1 MAIEITSESF
11 ARARSEETFAYEER
25 PSETFSE
32 FPPTAKSVLRFRF
45 WRLPPRWTRRN
56 FSSRAREL
64 SRGDAIVISIPN
76 SGRTWVR
83 TFLCAYFCA
92 RYERPFSLHP
102 ETYHDSRI
110 PRIIYT
116 HDLYEHYTKTR
127 WWERVRGKFLVPP
140 REFKRARI
148 ILLARD
154 PRDAFVSHYI
164 EMTRRTVETANE
176 LKSRALGDVLRDPI
190 FGVVLIIET
199 MNAWL
204 TEFARRPDCIIVR
217 YEDLH
222 ATPNE
227 QFRRVLVA
235 LGETAPQA
243 RHFEKAL
250 DFSRFDNM
258 RRMEASLEYDRQLLQ
273 PGDVNDSESYKVRRG
288 KIGGYVD
295 YLDPSD
301 IAYADQAMSALD
313 PRFGYR
319 I

>member
-32 FPPTAKSVLRFRF
+32 FPPTAKSVSQFRF

-127 WWERVRGKFLVPP
+127 RWERLRGKFLVPP

-258 RRMEASLEYDRQLLQ
+258 RKMEASLEYDRQLLQ